1 MAQTFL
7 AKSTNTTYVCLQ
19 DLKTNNVNPDFFKGC
34 GTSIRACLKKN
45 NIPENEIIFVDKNK
59 VSNKKNTRAQPY
71 VTEKYAKEW
80 IYDVNKI
87 KEYRE
92 SIKTQK
98 KEELNKTRIEQK
110 QYDVTQLQPLPPIV
124 EISDEEA
131 FKDTDGNIL
140 HIEMRGEKTQEG
152 LYMKALDI
160 QNKLGIDRVYDGVT
174 HTNSDYEYNIHYV
187 FFLISPVSKVLYLTF
202 TGFVKLI
209 MCNRKVKNKISYT
222 QLLTSCTLLFAS
234 QESKEELAATCMGI
248 SLTHMRSIAKTCSS
262 GLHGIYL
269 FAIGKVSDLHDTF
282 VFDTSRHKPNDIV
295 YKYGFT
301 KDIDKRY
308 GQHLRSFGRINGVTS
323 LEHKIFANID
333 PMFLSKAECKIKNI
347 FSANNWNLA
356 DSTYKEIVVIPK
368 SQLNYVKKTYYD
380 TSELYKANINSM
392 AKQILSLEDK
402 IDKMKLLHQNE
413 VKDKEIQI
421 LQLRLSSYS

>member
-1 MAQTFL
+1 MTQTFL

-45 NIPENEIIFVDKNK
+45 NIPENQIIFVDKNK

-92 SIKTQK
+92 SIKIQK
-98 KEELNKTRIEQK
+98 KEELKKTRIEQK
-110 QYDVTQLQPLPPIV
+110 EYNATQLQPLPPIV

-131 FKDTDGNIL
+131 FKDADGNIL

-160 QNKLGIDRVYDGVT
+160 QNKLGIDRVYGVVT
-174 HTNSDYEYNIHYV
+174 NTNSDYEYNIHYV

-269 FAIGKVSDLHDTF
+269 FAIGKVSDLHD
-282 VFDTSRHKPNDIV
+282 
-295 YKYGFT
+295 
-301 KDIDKRY
+301 
-308 GQHLRSFGRINGVTS
+308 
-323 LEHKIFANID
+323 
-333 PMFLSKAECKIKNI
+333 
-347 FSANNWNLA
+347 
-356 DSTYKEIVVIPK
+356 
-368 SQLNYVKKTYYD
+368 
-380 TSELYKANINSM
+380 
-392 AKQILSLEDK
+392 LSL
-402 IDKMKLLHQNE
+402 IH
-413 VKDKEIQI
+413 I
-421 LQLRLSSYS
+421 